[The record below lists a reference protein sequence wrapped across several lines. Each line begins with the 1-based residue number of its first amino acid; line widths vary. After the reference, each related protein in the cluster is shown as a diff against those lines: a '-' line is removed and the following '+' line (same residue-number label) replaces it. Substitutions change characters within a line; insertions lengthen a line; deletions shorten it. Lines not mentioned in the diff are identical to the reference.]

1 MDWEPCSS
9 GELRTV
15 NAGGRVCP
23 APGGE
28 VGFVG
33 IYKNG
38 GFQSG
43 DFQSRKFEP
52 GECAVSDLIIRGG
65 YVVDPSQDLEGTMDV
80 EIRAGRVRRIAPR
93 IEPRGRP
100 TLNARGRIV
109 TPGLVDLHCHFFEGV
124 SHYGVN
130 LEASMLARG
139 VTAAVDTGSAGSQTF
154 STFRSGFLDPARMT
168 TRAFLNI
175 SAGGLLID
183 GLGENVDM
191 RALRV
196 EDAVVCYGRNRDI
209 LLGMKVRLSRNVVE
223 RSGGRPLDAALDASK
238 ALRVPL
244 MVHVGDTPDS
254 LPKILKKLRPGDVLT
269 HAFHGRAEGILD
281 RRGRVRRAVW
291 EARDRGILLDVA
303 HGRASFS
310 FDTLEAA
317 MAQGL
322 MPGNL
327 STDLHT
333 HCIDGPVYDFPNLM
347 SKFLALGF
355 SLGQVVRLSTQ
366 TAAAWLG
373 MEGEIGTLRPGA
385 RGDVAV
391 LRMREGRF
399 RFTDSEGAH
408 RRGGRMLEAVCVV
421 LGGEALRPSGKN
433 RRRLRRVS

>member
-1 MDWEPCSS
+1 M
-9 GELRTV
+9 
-15 NAGGRVCP
+15 A
-23 APGGE
+23 
-28 VGFVG
+28 
-33 IYKNG
+33 
-38 GFQSG
+38 
-43 DFQSRKFEP
+43 
-52 GECAVSDLIIRGG
+52 DLIIRGG
-65 YVVDPSQDLEGTMDV
+65 YVVDPSQDLEGTMDI
-80 EIRAGRVRRIAPR
+80 EIRGGRVRRLAPH

-100 TLNARGRIV
+100 TMNARGRIV
-109 TPGLVDLHCHFFEGV
+109 TPGLVDLHCHFFEGL

-130 LEASMLARG
+130 LEASMLTRG

-154 STFRSGFLDPARMT
+154 STFRSGFLEPARMI

-183 GLGENVDM
+183 DLGENIDM

-196 EDAVVCYGRNRDI
+196 DDAVECYRANRDL
-209 LLGMKVRLSRNVVE
+209 LLGMKVRLSRRVVE
-223 RSGGRPLDAALDASK
+223 RSGGKPLDAALDASR
-238 ALRVPL
+238 ALKVPL

-269 HAFHGRAEGILD
+269 HAFHGSGESILD

-333 HCIDGPVYDFPNLM
+333 HCINGPVYDFPNLL
-347 SKFLALGF
+347 SKFIALGF
-355 SLGQVVRLSTQ
+355 PLTEVIRLSTQ

-391 LRMREGRF
+391 FRSREGRF
-399 RFTDSEGAH
+399 VFTDSEGAR
-408 RRGGRMLEAVCVV
+408 RRGSRMLEATRVV
-421 LGGEALRPSGKN
+421 LGGEPLRPSGKD
-433 RRRLRRVS
+433 RRRLTRVSSKKIHSRG

>member
-1 MDWEPCSS
+1 M
-9 GELRTV
+9 
-15 NAGGRVCP
+15 A
-23 APGGE
+23 
-28 VGFVG
+28 
-33 IYKNG
+33 
-38 GFQSG
+38 
-43 DFQSRKFEP
+43 
-52 GECAVSDLIIRGG
+52 DLIIRGG
-65 YVVDPSQDLEGTMDV
+65 YVVDPSQDIEGTMDI
-80 EIRAGRVRRIAPR
+80 EIRGGRVHRLAPH

-130 LEASMLARG
+130 LEASMLTRG
-139 VTAAVDTGSAGSQTF
+139 VTTAVDTGSAGSQTF
-154 STFRSGFLDPARMT
+154 PAFRSGFLDPARMT

-183 GLGENVDM
+183 GLGENIDM

-196 EDAVVCYGRNRDI
+196 GDAVDCYRANRDL

-223 RSGGRPLDAALDASK
+223 RSGGKPLDAALDASRT
-238 ALRVPL
+238 LRVPL

-269 HAFHGRAEGILD
+269 HAFHGRGEGILD

-333 HCIDGPVYDFPNLM
+333 HCINGPVYDFPSLM
-347 SKFLALGF
+347 SKFIALGF
-355 SLGQVVRLSTQ
+355 PLAEVIRLSTQ

-385 RGDVAV
+385 RGDVAIFR
-391 LRMREGRF
+391 LREGRF
-399 RFTDSEGAH
+399 VFTDSEGER
-408 RRGGRMLEAVCVV
+408 RRGSRMLEATRVV
-421 LGGEALRPSGKN
+421 LGGEPLRPSGKDK
-433 RRRLRRVS
+433 RRLARIFR